1 MKIVVVGGGEV
12 GYSVAETLSEEGH
25 DLTVVE
31 ENEERA
37 SRVDVELDVIVVR
50 GNGARPQV
58 LEEAGIFPGCDVDIL
73 VACTDHDEVNILA
86 CWIAKRAG
94 VKRVISRAR
103 GLEFTDSPTWA
114 KDLGIDVMNSP
125 ERSVA
130 REIMELLFVS
140 SAVHTAELLDGRAG
154 IYAFRVAPNSSL
166 VGVSL
171 KELRSLYP
179 HFIAII
185 VYIERND
192 EGHIP
197 YGDMKI
203 EAGDLCYIVTSREQA
218 WKMEEIY
225 QMKKSRPL
233 KRVLIIGGGKLG
245 FQVAWKLESQFKNLE
260 IRLIDHNREKC
271 ERIAGELKRTLVL
284 CGDGADENLLRQ
296 EGIEEADG
304 LVCATERDETNLLFA
319 VMGKALGARKT
330 IAVVRRKI
338 YMKLDNYMSVD
349 SIVNP
354 NNALA
359 SVILRHVRYPSGA
372 LALSIIEKIDAEM
385 LEVVVPARSPAV
397 GRSIMSIALPKGI
410 LVALIVRKGEVFVPV
425 GATVIQEEDKVI
437 VFATSDLMSEA
448 LEYLGVN

>member
-25 DLTVVE
+25 DVTVVE
-31 ENEERA
+31 EDEERA
-37 SRVDVELDVIVVR
+37 ARVDNELDVITVR

-58 LEEAGIFPGCDVDIL
+58 LEEAGIVPGCDVDIL
-73 VACTDHDEVNILA
+73 VACTNHDEVNILA

-130 REIMELLFVS
+130 REILELLFVS
-140 SAVHTAELLDGRAG
+140 SAVHTAELLDGRSA
-154 IYAFRVAPNSSL
+154 IYAFRVAQDSSL
-166 VGVSL
+166 VGVAL
-171 KELRSLYP
+171 KDLRTLYP

-185 VYIERND
+185 VYIERNG

-197 YGDMKI
+197 FGDMMI

-233 KRVLIIGGGKLG
+233 KKVIIIGGGKLG
-245 FQVAWKLESQFKNLE
+245 FQVAWKLENQFRNLE

-271 ERIAGELKRTLVL
+271 ERLASELKRTLVL

-304 LVCATERDETNLLFA
+304 LVCATESDETNLLLA
-319 VMGKALGARKT
+319 VIGKALGARKT

-354 NNALA
+354 NSALA
-359 SVILRHVRYPSGA
+359 SVILRYARYPTGSGV
-372 LALSIIEKIDAEM
+372 LSIIEKIDAEM
-385 LEVVVPARSPAV
+385 LEAVIPDRSPAA
-397 GRSIMSIALPKGI
+397 GRTIMSLGLPKGI
-410 LVALIVRKGEVFVPV
+410 LIALIVSKGDTFVPV
-425 GATVIQEEDKVI
+425 GATVLQKGDKVI
-437 VFATSDLMSEA
+437 VFAKSDLMSEA
-448 LEYLGVN
+448 VESLGVN